1 MVTLTPLKRYLF
13 AFLAVVNLLV
23 LFYFGLGAIDLLKL
37 SATVIIGTLIP
48 GLLALHYCKLY
59 PDTFY
64 RFILAFVVGMSLD
77 ILLFIGASSLNLRF
91 LIYILPGIG
100 LIIYLKKGLYQ
111 KDGGLVNTT
120 LQTFSDHHL
129 IALTGISL
137 LVLGLIVVFYYLPN
151 QLPGAQAVVYHVDY
165 PWHLGNIAEI
175 LHHWYPQDPRL
186 AGFEFNYHIFF
197 YVYMAFIAFISK
209 VGLPLIYFRYYIILF
224 LYLLIGEAYFVGS
237 SWFHKREAGVVHA
250 GITFFLG
257 TALLSWPH
265 NVFLRNFFISPT
277 FLFALL
283 IFFPLLMEIGQ
294 GFKKINR
301 QRLAI
306 ILLLVFAVSGAKGNI
321 FPVIWA
327 ALLAT
332 TVFAVLFRQRVKPM
346 VIMLLSSLVVFAAV
360 FLLIFKG
367 TGSEG
372 INILPLTIV
381 TTTTLYQVVQS
392 KMAALHPGWFPLV
405 MIPLYLILFYS
416 FRLPVLLSSLWK
428 MLRRPKEIEAKQV
441 FLMAL
446 VLAGCIPAY
455 FLNYRGTS
463 QYYFLLAGWAAL
475 NLMAAGYLTE
485 MFSSRGK
492 RVLKVFIIVLLL
504 LSVGDTISTIQ
515 FQTYSYQKHM
525 ELRNKPL
532 SPALYQGLSY
542 LRTETPSDAVVASFR
557 SFWLN
562 KDNPRFFYYSAFA
575 ERRMVVEGWMYMRPE
590 YQSQA
595 QIRYADMQQLF
606 YTRDKDLAREIIK
619 QYKIDY
625 ILVDKSH
632 KQRLR
637 FPWKGLVEKVYL
649 NEEVEI
655 YRFPPT
661 VYNPADVS

>member
-1 MVTLTPLKRYLF
+1 MTSTPLKRYLF

-37 SATVIIGTLIP
+37 SATVVIGTLIP
-48 GLLALHYCKLY
+48 GLLMLHCCKLY

-64 RFILAFVVGMSLD
+64 RFILAFVIGMSLD
-77 ILLFIGASSLNLRF
+77 ILLFIGASSFNLRF

-100 LIIYLKKGLYQ
+100 LIIYLKKGLYK
-111 KDGGLVNTT
+111 KDGRLVKTT
-120 LQTFSDHHL
+120 LQTFSNHHL
-129 IALTGISL
+129 IALTSISL
-137 LVLGLIVVFYYLPN
+137 LVLGLIVVFFYLPN

-277 FLFALL
+277 FLLALL

-294 GFKKINR
+294 SFQKINL

-327 ALLAT
+327 ALLAAAGY
-332 TVFAVLFRQRVKPM
+332 AVIFRQKVGPTM
-346 VIMLLSSLVVFAAV
+346 VMALSSLVVFAAV

-372 INILPLTIV
+372 INILPFTIV
-381 TTTTLYQVVQS
+381 TTTALYQNVQS
-392 KMAALHPGWFPLV
+392 CMATVTPGWFVMV
-405 MIPLYLILFYS
+405 MIPLYLVLFYS
-416 FRLPVLLSSLWK
+416 FRLPVLLSHIYQ
-428 MLRRPKEIEAKQV
+428 MLHRPREMEIKEV
-441 FLMAL
+441 FVLAL
-446 VLAGCIPAY
+446 VFAGCIPAY

-463 QYYFLLAGWAAL
+463 QYYFLLVGWATL
-475 NLMAAGYLTE
+475 NLLASGYLTDILTG
-485 MFSSRGK
+485 RG
-492 RVLKVFIIVLLL
+492 RWLLKIFMIILML
-504 LSVGDTISTIQ
+504 LSFGDTIVTMQ
-515 FQTYSYQKHM
+515 YQAYSNQKHL
-525 ELRNKPL
+525 ELRNKPVT
-532 SPALYQGLSY
+532 PAIYQGLEY
-542 LRTETPSDAVVASFR
+542 LRTKTHPDAVIASYR
-557 SFWLN
+557 SFWLD

-575 ERRMVVEGWMYMRPE
+575 ERRMLVEGWMYMRPE
-590 YQSQA
+590 YQEYALQ
-595 QIRYADMQQLF
+595 RYEDMHTLF
-606 YTRDKDLAREIIK
+606 YTRDATIAREIIDN
-619 QYKIDY
+619 YGVDY
-625 ILVDKSH
+625 ILVDKIH

-637 FPWKGLVEKVYL
+637 FNWPVLLQKVYS
-649 NEEVEI
+649 NEEIEL
-655 YRFPPT
+655 YRHLG
-661 VYNPADVS
+661 SS